1 MVRNER
7 ALSFTDNN
15 FELFERDENGKETD
29 KVSAQFKNLENIIS
43 RMTITQMGEKEVETL
58 DAEEKRA
65 AVNALFRASVL
76 RASKATMIDPQFCLK
91 QDDDCPT

>member
-29 KVSAQFKNLENIIS
+29 KVSAQFKIWKHHQPYDNHPNG
-43 RMTITQMGEKEVETL
+43 R
-58 DAEEKRA
+58 KRGR
-65 AVNALFRASVL
+65 NA
-76 RASKATMIDPQFCLK
+76 
-91 QDDDCPT
+91 

>member
-43 RMTITQMGEKEVETL
+43 RMTITQMGEK
-58 DAEEKRA
+58 RGR
-65 AVNALFRASVL
+65 NA
-76 RASKATMIDPQFCLK
+76 
-91 QDDDCPT
+91 

>member
-29 KVSAQFKNLENIIS
+29 KVSAQFKIWKTS
-43 RMTITQMGEKEVETL
+43 S
-58 DAEEKRA
+58 
-65 AVNALFRASVL
+65 AV
-76 RASKATMIDPQFCLK
+76 
-91 QDDDCPT
+91 